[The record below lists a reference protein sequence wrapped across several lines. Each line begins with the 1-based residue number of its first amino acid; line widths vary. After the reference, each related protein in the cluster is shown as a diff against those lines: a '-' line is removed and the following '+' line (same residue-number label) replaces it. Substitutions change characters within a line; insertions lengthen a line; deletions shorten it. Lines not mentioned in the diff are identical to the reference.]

1 MLPIVCDCKLFIRQM
16 TRTWERVVIR
26 VATESRA
33 PVNIAAGAGCAA
45 GRGRLATGAT
55 GSWEMKD
62 TTPVSGGKVSLEEL
76 ATD

>member
-16 TRTWERVVIR
+16 TRTWERVVIGD
-26 VATESRA
+26 ATDSRA
-33 PVNIAAGAGCAA
+33 PVRFAAGAGCAA

-55 GSWEMKD
+55 GSWEEKD